1 MTNPGNQPLV
11 LAGDIGGTKT
21 NLGLFRMGKK
31 RPVPKVI
38 ETHPSRESPN
48 LALIVEKFLG
58 RHEVSVATACF
69 GVAGPV
75 KNGRCKTTNLAW
87 DVSEKKLKNRFGWDN
102 VRLINDLTA
111 TAYAVP
117 LLTGRELFS
126 LNQGKRSRGESIG
139 LIAPG
144 TGLGM
149 ALLAWKDGNY
159 VPVPSEGGHSDF
171 APQNEVEIALWNY
184 LHVRLGHVSVERVL
198 SGPGLFIIY
207 CWLKFTGQGSEPAW
221 LAEKMNE
228 DDPSKVITEAAL
240 VEKEPLCVKTL
251 DLFVSILGAAAG
263 NLALTGLT
271 RGGMYLGGG
280 IAPKILPKLQGGLF
294 MKTFV
299 DKGRFE
305 GLLHEIPVRV
315 ILNDKAALLG
325 AAHCALEM
333 DR

>member
-1 MTNPGNQPLV
+1 MV

-31 RPVPKVI
+31 RPVPEII
-38 ETHPSRESPN
+38 ETYSSQESPN
-48 LALIVEKFLG
+48 LALIVEKFLAG
-58 RHEVSVATACF
+58 HQVSISRACF

-75 KNGRCKTTNLAW
+75 KNGRCKTTNLPW
-87 DVSEKKLKNRFGWDN
+87 DVSEKKLKNRFGWDR

-117 LLTGRELFS
+117 LLTGRELFY
-126 LNQGKRSRGESIG
+126 LNQGRKSKGENLG

-149 ALLAWKDGNY
+149 ALLISRDGSY
-159 VPVPSEGGHSDF
+159 VPVASEGGHSDF
-171 APQNEVEIALWNY
+171 APQNKAEIALWQY
-184 LHVRLGHVSVERVL
+184 LHVRVGHVSVERVL

-207 CWLKFTGQGSEPAW
+207 CWLKFTDQGSEPAW
-221 LAEKMNE
+221 LAEKMIQG
-228 DDPSKVITEAAL
+228 DLAKVISEAAL
-240 VEKEPLCVKTL
+240 VEKEPLCVKAL

-280 IAPKILPKLQGGLF
+280 IAPKILPKLEGDLF
-294 MKTFV
+294 WTAFV
-299 DKGRFE
+299 NKGRFMP
-305 GLLHEIPVRV
+305 LLKNMPVRV

-325 AAHCALEM
+325 AAYRAFTAPS
-333 DR
+333 

>member
-58 RHEVSVATACF
+58 RHQVSVATACF

-126 LNQGKRSRGESIG
+126 LNQGKKYRGESIG

-149 ALLAWKDGNY
+149 ALLAWKDGSY
-159 VPVPSEGGHSDF
+159 IPVPSEGGHSDF

-207 CWLKFTGQGSEPAW
+207 CWLKFTGQGSEPAR

-271 RGGMYLGGG
+271 RGGIYIGGG

-325 AAHCALEM
+325 AAYRALEVE
-333 DR
+333 R